1 MFDDMKTK
9 GALKKINEGGTAE
22 LSKSQIVLSLVNL
35 NAAFKPMKNESLTKK
50 MPEENRKRVN
60 AIMDWYKDLR
70 ADKTKETYDKA
81 KLDEVS
87 AQILAELKELQGPTQ
102 EEIEAETK
110 ANDEDVKQAE
120 KIDLDNFFESD
131 DDDDSEDSD
140 ESNDDD
146 SEDSDDSDDDES
158 DDSDDSDDS
167 SDDSDDAED
176 AQDGDADK

>member
-9 GALKKINEGGTAE
+9 GALQKINAGGTAE

-35 NAAFKPMKNESLTKK
+35 NAVFKPMKRDDFKR
-50 MPEENRKRVN
+50 MPDEDRKRVN

-87 AQILAELKELQGPTQ
+87 AQILAELKELQGPTP
-102 EEIEAETK
+102 EEIEAEVK

-120 KIDLDNFFESD
+120 KIDLDNFF
-131 DDDDSEDSD
+131 DSED
-140 ESNDDD
+140 ESEE
-146 SEDSDDSDDDES
+146 SEDGSEEDGEAEEEQDEPDS
-158 DDSDDSDDS
+158 
-167 SDDSDDAED
+167 
-176 AQDGDADK
+176 GDADK

>member
-50 MPEENRKRVN
+50 MPQDDRKRVN

-70 ADKTKETYDKA
+70 SDKTKETYDKA

-87 AQILAELKELQGPTQ
+87 AQILAELKELQGPTE
-102 EEIEAETK
+102 EEITEEVRAHDK
-110 ANDEDVKQAE
+110 DIQQAE
-120 KIDLDNFFESD
+120 KIDIEHFF
-131 DDDDSEDSD
+131 
-140 ESNDDD
+140 
-146 SEDSDDSDDDES
+146 DSDDDE
-158 DDSDDSDDS
+158 D
-167 SDDSDDAED
+167 ED
-176 AQDGDADK
+176 EEDEEPEDDGDSEGSDESK